1 MLKLSKTFGL
11 GLLLLSTIFLLELGN
26 TFWQSNK
33 NFVASASSNNTKAI
47 HKNAS
52 SSKQQIK
59 VYKKVAPVNWL
70 NPTGGKYPV
79 IRTKESIWIKVS
91 KEKQRVY
98 IMNGNK
104 AIYTM
109 ICSSGLDTNPNTST
123 PTGTFYI
130 QAERGLSFYNPS
142 EKEGAKYWVSWKG
155 HGKFLFHTVATDK
168 NGHYIKSEALKL
180 GHKASHGCIRLSV
193 SDAKWIYDHIKYHT
207 KVMIN

>member
-70 NPTGGKYPV
+70 KPTGGKYPV

-193 SDAKWIYDHIKYHT
+193 SDAKWIYDHIKYRT
-207 KVMIN
+207 KVMII